1 VCVCVWE
8 NCIMCGINSHRLP
21 FVRTTST
28 SLTFIGFGGHS
39 HLMLTTCSAP
49 QPPFE
54 TPCAPVQSV
63 PSRALGK
70 GAWQLLHVNVVDFLL
85 FVRLLTLNAVN
96 GFENWQDTVQDT
108 GQ

>member
-1 VCVCVWE
+1 MYMEVCARLCVCVWE

-54 TPCAPVQSV
+54 TPCATVQSV
-63 PSRALGK
+63 L
-70 GAWQLLHVNVVDFLL
+70 WL
-85 FVRLLTLNAVN
+85 FKC
-96 GFENWQDTVQDT
+96 
-108 GQ
+108 GQSTRPHNRKMICQVGQVKVGIFQGWGL